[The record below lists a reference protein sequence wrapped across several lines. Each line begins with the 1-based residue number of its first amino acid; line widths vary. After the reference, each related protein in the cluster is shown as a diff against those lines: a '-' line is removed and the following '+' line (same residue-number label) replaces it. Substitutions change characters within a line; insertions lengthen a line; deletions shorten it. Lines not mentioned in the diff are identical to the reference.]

1 MHTTGKLWPERPPDR
16 QDDAST
22 PMRQRYEAGTSSM
35 IDLLDTQRVQFT
47 AQQNLVE
54 GRADLLKDFVSL
66 QKRLG
71 LGWVSRNQ

>member
-1 MHTTGKLWPERPPDR
+1 
-16 QDDAST
+16 
-22 PMRQRYEAGTSSM
+22 M

>member
-1 MHTTGKLWPERPPDR
+1 
-16 QDDAST
+16 
-22 PMRQRYEAGTSSM
+22 MRQRYEAGTSSM